1 MPKPFDV
8 EINNSIAH
16 IRFNRPE
23 KRNSMNE
30 DFWRLFPK
38 EVEEL
43 DDSGEI
49 RALIVSSTGPHFS
62 AGIDLSMFKDDVV
75 EHETNQE
82 LGRSRG
88 YFIQQLKFLQRAAS
102 CLEDARFP
110 VVAAVQGGCIGGG
123 IDLITAADIRL
134 CTKDAFFLI
143 EEINVGLAADIGT
156 IQRLPKIIPAGIAR
170 EWTMM
175 GEKISAE
182 RAKEVGLVSSLH
194 ESHEEMIDSAFEMA
208 EKLASKTPLA
218 MWVTKEVLNY
228 SRDHSV
234 KEGLDNVA
242 LWNAATLH
250 KEDVMTTMMS
260 KMQKKLPRNI
270 KTSTIPLAFIHTM
283 QRILKLNF

>member
-1 MPKPFDV
+1 MSKPFDV
-8 EINNSIAH
+8 EVNNSIAH

-30 DFWRLFPK
+30 DFWNLFPK
-38 EVEEL
+38 EVEGL

-62 AGIDLSMFKDDVV
+62 SGIDLNMFKDDVV
-75 EHETNQE
+75 EEESENE

-88 YFIQQLKFLQRAAS
+88 YFIQQLKYLQNAAN
-102 CLEDARFP
+102 CLEAARFP
-110 VVAAVQGGCIGGG
+110 VIAAIQGGCIGGG
-123 IDLITAADIRL
+123 IDLVTAADIRL
-134 CTKDAFFLI
+134 CTKDAFFII

-156 IQRLPKIIPAGIAR
+156 LQRLPKIIPAGIAR
-170 EWTMM
+170 EWAMM
-175 GEKISAE
+175 GEKVSAD

-194 ESHEEMIDSAFEMA
+194 DNQEGMLESAFEIA
-208 EKLASKTPLA
+208 EKLVSKTPLA

-234 KEGLDNVA
+234 KEGLDNVN

-260 KMQKKLPRNI
+260 KMQKKKPEYKNLRDKNFL
-270 KTSTIPLAFIHTM
+270 KHKST
-283 QRILKLNF
+283 KK

>member
-1 MPKPFDV
+1 MSKPFDV

-30 DFWRLFPK
+30 DFWTMFPK

-49 RALIVSSTGPHFS
+49 RVLIVSSTGPHFS
-62 AGIDLSMFKDDVV
+62 AGIDLSMFKDDIV
-75 EHETNQE
+75 ENETDNE
-82 LGRSRG
+82 MGRSRG
-88 YFIQQLKFLQRAAS
+88 YFLQQLRFLQNAVS
-102 CLEDARFP
+102 CLEAARFP
-110 VVAAVQGGCIGGG
+110 VVTAVQGGCIGGG
-123 IDLITAADIRL
+123 IDLITAADIRI

-170 EWTMM
+170 EWTML
-175 GEKISAE
+175 GEKVSAD

-194 ESHEEMIDSAFEMA
+194 DNHEEMMKNAFEIA

-218 MWVTKEVLNY
+218 MWVTKETLNY
-228 SRDHSV
+228 SRDHTV
-234 KEGLDNVA
+234 KESLENVA

-250 KEDVMTTMMS
+250 KEDVMSTMMS
-260 KMQKKLPRNI
+260 KMQKKKPEYRNLRD
-270 KTSTIPLAFIHTM
+270 KNF
-283 QRILKLNF
+283 LKHKANKN

>member
-1 MPKPFDV
+1 MSKPFDV
-8 EINNSIAH
+8 EIDNSIAH
-16 IRFNRPE
+16 IRLNRPE

-30 DFWRLFPK
+30 DFWNLFPK

-49 RALIVSSTGPHFS
+49 RALVISSTGPHFS
-62 AGIDLSMFKDDVV
+62 SGIDLNMFKDDVV
-75 EHETNQE
+75 EEQSENE

-88 YFIQQLKFLQRAAS
+88 YFIQQLKYLQNVAN
-102 CLEDARFP
+102 CLEAARFP
-110 VVAAVQGGCIGGG
+110 VVAAIQGGCIGGG

-134 CTKDAFFLI
+134 CTKDAFFII

-156 IQRLPKIIPAGIAR
+156 LQRLPKIIPAGIAR
-170 EWTMM
+170 EWAMM
-175 GEKISAE
+175 GEKVSAE

-194 ESHEEMIDSAFEMA
+194 DNQEAMLKSAFEIA
-208 EKLASKTPLA
+208 EKLVSKTPLA

-234 KEGLDNVA
+234 KEGLDNVN

-260 KMQKKLPRNI
+260 RMQKKKPEYKNLRDKNFLKH
-270 KTSTIPLAFIHTM
+270 KTT
-283 QRILKLNF
+283 KK

>member
-1 MPKPFDV
+1 MSKPFDV
-8 EINNSIAH
+8 EVNNSIAH

-30 DFWRLFPK
+30 DFWNLFPK
-38 EVEEL
+38 EVEGL

-49 RALIVSSTGPHFS
+49 RALIISSTGPHFS
-62 AGIDLSMFKDDVV
+62 SGIDLNMFKDDVV
-75 EHETNQE
+75 EEQSENE

-88 YFIQQLKFLQRAAS
+88 YFIQQLKYLQNAAN
-102 CLEDARFP
+102 CLEAARFP
-110 VVAAVQGGCIGGG
+110 VIAAIQGGCIGGG
-123 IDLITAADIRL
+123 IDLVTAADIRL
-134 CTKDAFFLI
+134 CTKDAFFII

-156 IQRLPKIIPAGIAR
+156 LQRLPKIIPAGIAR
-170 EWTMM
+170 EWAMM
-175 GEKISAE
+175 GEKVSAD

-194 ESHEEMIDSAFEMA
+194 DNQEGMLENAFEIA
-208 EKLASKTPLA
+208 EKLVSKTPLA

-234 KEGLDNVA
+234 KEGLDNVN

-260 KMQKKLPRNI
+260 KMQKKKPEYKNLRDKNFL
-270 KTSTIPLAFIHTM
+270 KHKST
-283 QRILKLNF
+283 KK

>member
-1 MPKPFDV
+1 MSKPFDV
-8 EINNSIAH
+8 EVNNSIAH

-30 DFWRLFPK
+30 DFWNLFPK
-38 EVEEL
+38 EVEGL

-62 AGIDLSMFKDDVV
+62 SGIDLNMFKDDVV
-75 EHETNQE
+75 EEQSENE

-88 YFIQQLKFLQRAAS
+88 YFIQQLKYLQNVAN
-102 CLEDARFP
+102 CLEAARFP
-110 VVAAVQGGCIGGG
+110 VIAAIQGGCIGGG
-123 IDLITAADIRL
+123 IDLVTAADIRL
-134 CTKDAFFLI
+134 CTKDAFFII

-156 IQRLPKIIPAGIAR
+156 LQRLPKLIPAGIAR
-170 EWTMM
+170 EWAMM
-175 GEKISAE
+175 GEKVSAD
-182 RAKEVGLVSSLH
+182 RAKEVGLVSSLYDNQ
-194 ESHEEMIDSAFEMA
+194 EGMLESAFEIA

-234 KEGLDNVA
+234 KEGLDNVN

-260 KMQKKLPRNI
+260 RMQKKKPEYKNLRDKNFL
-270 KTSTIPLAFIHTM
+270 KHKST
-283 QRILKLNF
+283 KK

>member
-1 MPKPFDV
+1 MSKPFDV

-30 DFWRLFPK
+30 DFWTMFPK

-49 RALIVSSTGPHFS
+49 RTLIVSSTGPHFS
-62 AGIDLSMFKDDVV
+62 AGIDLSMFKDDIV
-75 EHETNQE
+75 ENETDNE
-82 LGRSRG
+82 MGRSRG
-88 YFIQQLKFLQRAAS
+88 YFLQQLRFLQNAVS
-102 CLEDARFP
+102 CLEAARFP
-110 VVAAVQGGCIGGG
+110 VVTAVQGGCIGGG
-123 IDLITAADIRL
+123 IDLITAADIRI

-170 EWTMM
+170 EWTML
-175 GEKISAE
+175 GEKVSAD

-194 ESHEEMIDSAFEMA
+194 DNHEEMMKNAFEIA

-218 MWVTKEVLNY
+218 MWVTKETLNY
-228 SRDHSV
+228 SRDHTV
-234 KEGLDNVA
+234 KESLENVA

-250 KEDVMTTMMS
+250 KEDVMSTMMS
-260 KMQKKLPRNI
+260 KMQKKKPEYRNLRD
-270 KTSTIPLAFIHTM
+270 KNF
-283 QRILKLNF
+283 LKHKANKN

>member
-1 MPKPFDV
+1 MSKPFDV
-8 EINNSIAH
+8 EVNNSIAH

-30 DFWRLFPK
+30 DFWTMFPK

-62 AGIDLSMFKDDVV
+62 AGIDLSMFKDDIV
-75 EHETNQE
+75 ESETDNE
-82 LGRSRG
+82 IGRSRG
-88 YFIQQLKFLQRAAS
+88 YFLQQLKFLQNAVS
-102 CLEDARFP
+102 CLEAARFP
-110 VVAAVQGGCIGGG
+110 VITAVQGGCIGGG
-123 IDLITAADIRL
+123 IDLITAADIRI

-170 EWTMM
+170 EWTML
-175 GEKISAE
+175 GEKVSAD

-194 ESHEEMIDSAFEMA
+194 DNHEEMMKNAFEIA

-218 MWVTKEVLNY
+218 MWVTKETLNY
-228 SRDHSV
+228 SRDHTV
-234 KEGLDNVA
+234 KESLENVA

-250 KEDVMTTMMS
+250 KEDVMSTMMS
-260 KMQKKLPRNI
+260 KMQKKKPEYRNLRD
-270 KTSTIPLAFIHTM
+270 KNF
-283 QRILKLNF
+283 LKHKANKN

>member
-1 MPKPFDV
+1 MSKPFDV

-30 DFWRLFPK
+30 DFWTMFPK

-43 DDSGEI
+43 DDSGGI

-62 AGIDLSMFKDDVV
+62 AGIDLSMFKDDIV
-75 EHETNQE
+75 ENETDNE
-82 LGRSRG
+82 MGRSRG
-88 YFIQQLKFLQRAAS
+88 YFLQQLRFLQNAVS
-102 CLEDARFP
+102 CLEAARFP
-110 VVAAVQGGCIGGG
+110 VVTAVQGGCIGGG
-123 IDLITAADIRL
+123 IDLITAADIRI

-170 EWTMM
+170 EWTML
-175 GEKISAE
+175 GEKVSAD

-194 ESHEEMIDSAFEMA
+194 DNHEEMMKNAFEIA

-218 MWVTKEVLNY
+218 MWVTKETLNY
-228 SRDHSV
+228 SRDHTV
-234 KEGLDNVA
+234 KESLENVA

-250 KEDVMTTMMS
+250 KEDVMSTMMS
-260 KMQKKLPRNI
+260 KMQKKKPEYRNLRD
-270 KTSTIPLAFIHTM
+270 KNF
-283 QRILKLNF
+283 LKHKANKN

>member
-1 MPKPFDV
+1 MSKPFDV

-30 DFWRLFPK
+30 DFWTMFPK

-62 AGIDLSMFKDDVV
+62 AGIDLSMFKDDIV
-75 EHETNQE
+75 ENETDNE
-82 LGRSRG
+82 MGRSRG
-88 YFIQQLKFLQRAAS
+88 YFLQQLRFLQNAVS
-102 CLEDARFP
+102 CLEAARFP
-110 VVAAVQGGCIGGG
+110 VVTAVQGGCIGGG
-123 IDLITAADIRL
+123 IDLITAADIRI

-170 EWTMM
+170 EWTML
-175 GEKISAE
+175 GEKVSAD

-194 ESHEEMIDSAFEMA
+194 DNHDEMMKNAFEIA

-218 MWVTKEVLNY
+218 MWVTKETLNY
-228 SRDHSV
+228 SRDHTV
-234 KEGLDNVA
+234 KESLENVA

-250 KEDVMTTMMS
+250 KEDVMSTMMS
-260 KMQKKLPRNI
+260 KMQKKKPEYRNLRD
-270 KTSTIPLAFIHTM
+270 KNF
-283 QRILKLNF
+283 LKHKANKN

>member
-1 MPKPFDV
+1 MSKPFDV

-16 IRFNRPE
+16 IRLNRPE

-30 DFWRLFPK
+30 DFWNLFPK

-49 RALIVSSTGPHFS
+49 RALVISSTGPHFS
-62 AGIDLSMFKDDVV
+62 SGIDLNMFKDDVV
-75 EHETNQE
+75 EEQSENE

-88 YFIQQLKFLQRAAS
+88 YFIQQLKYLQNVAN
-102 CLEDARFP
+102 CLEATRFP
-110 VVAAVQGGCIGGG
+110 VVAAIQGGCIGGG

-134 CTKDAFFLI
+134 CTKDAFFII

-156 IQRLPKIIPAGIAR
+156 LQRLPKIIPAGIAR
-170 EWTMM
+170 EWAMM
-175 GEKISAE
+175 GEKVSAD

-194 ESHEEMIDSAFEMA
+194 DNQEGMLESAFEIA
-208 EKLASKTPLA
+208 EKLVSKTPLA

-234 KEGLDNVA
+234 KEGLDNVN

-260 KMQKKLPRNI
+260 KMQKKKPEYKNLRDKNFL
-270 KTSTIPLAFIHTM
+270 KHKST
-283 QRILKLNF
+283 KK

>member
-1 MPKPFDV
+1 MRGKNMSKPFDV

-30 DFWRLFPK
+30 DFWTMFPK

-62 AGIDLSMFKDDVV
+62 AGIDLSMFKDDIV
-75 EHETNQE
+75 ENETDNE

-88 YFIQQLKFLQRAAS
+88 YFLQQLRFLQNAVS
-102 CLEDARFP
+102 CLEAARFP
-110 VVAAVQGGCIGGG
+110 VVTAVQGGCIGGG
-123 IDLITAADIRL
+123 IDLITAADIRI

-170 EWTMM
+170 EWTML
-175 GEKISAE
+175 GEKVSAD

-194 ESHEEMIDSAFEMA
+194 DNHEEMMKNAFEIA

-218 MWVTKEVLNY
+218 MWVTKETLNY
-228 SRDHSV
+228 SRDHTV
-234 KEGLDNVA
+234 KESLENVA

-250 KEDVMTTMMS
+250 KEDVMSTMMS
-260 KMQKKLPRNI
+260 KMQKKKPEYRNLRD
-270 KTSTIPLAFIHTM
+270 KNF
-283 QRILKLNF
+283 LKHKANKN

>member
-1 MPKPFDV
+1 MSKPFDV

-30 DFWRLFPK
+30 DFWTMFPK

-62 AGIDLSMFKDDVV
+62 AGIDLSMFKDDIV
-75 EHETNQE
+75 ENETDDE
-82 LGRSRG
+82 MGRSRG
-88 YFIQQLKFLQRAAS
+88 YFLQQLKFLQNAIS
-102 CLEDARFP
+102 CLEAARFP
-110 VVAAVQGGCIGGG
+110 VVTAVQGGCIGGG
-123 IDLITAADIRL
+123 IDLITAADIRI

-170 EWTMM
+170 EWTML
-175 GEKISAE
+175 GEKVSAD

-194 ESHEEMIDSAFEMA
+194 DNHEEMMKNAFEIA

-218 MWVTKEVLNY
+218 MWVTKETLNY
-228 SRDHSV
+228 SRDHTV
-234 KEGLDNVA
+234 KESLENVA

-250 KEDVMTTMMS
+250 KEDVMSTMMS
-260 KMQKKLPRNI
+260 KMQKKKPEYRNLRD
-270 KTSTIPLAFIHTM
+270 KNF
-283 QRILKLNF
+283 LKHKANKN

>member
-1 MPKPFDV
+1 MSKPFDV

-30 DFWRLFPK
+30 DFWTMFPK

-62 AGIDLSMFKDDVV
+62 AGIDLSMFKDDIV
-75 EHETNQE
+75 ENETDNE
-82 LGRSRG
+82 IGRSRG
-88 YFIQQLKFLQRAAS
+88 YFLQQLKFLQNAVS
-102 CLEDARFP
+102 CLEAARFP
-110 VVAAVQGGCIGGG
+110 VVTAVQGGCIGGG
-123 IDLITAADIRL
+123 IDLITAADIRI

-170 EWTMM
+170 EWTML
-175 GEKISAE
+175 GEKVSAD

-194 ESHEEMIDSAFEMA
+194 DNHEEMMKNAFEIA

-218 MWVTKEVLNY
+218 MWVTKETLNY
-228 SRDHSV
+228 SRDHTV
-234 KEGLDNVA
+234 KESLENVA

-250 KEDVMTTMMS
+250 KEDVMSTMMS
-260 KMQKKLPRNI
+260 KMQKKKPEYRNLRD
-270 KTSTIPLAFIHTM
+270 KNF
-283 QRILKLNF
+283 LKHKANKN

>member
-1 MPKPFDV
+1 MSKPFDV

-30 DFWRLFPK
+30 DFWTMFPK

-49 RALIVSSTGPHFS
+49 RALIVSSSGPHFS
-62 AGIDLSMFKDDVV
+62 AGIDLSMFKDDIV
-75 EHETNQE
+75 ENETDNE
-82 LGRSRG
+82 MGRSRG
-88 YFIQQLKFLQRAAS
+88 YFLQQLRFLQNAVS
-102 CLEDARFP
+102 CLEAARFP
-110 VVAAVQGGCIGGG
+110 VVTAVQGGCIGGG
-123 IDLITAADIRL
+123 IDLITAADIRI

-156 IQRLPKIIPAGIAR
+156 IQRLPKLIPAGIAR
-170 EWTMM
+170 EWTML
-175 GEKISAE
+175 GEKVSAD

-194 ESHEEMIDSAFEMA
+194 DNHDEMMKNAFEIA

-218 MWVTKEVLNY
+218 MWVTKETLNY
-228 SRDHSV
+228 SRDHTV
-234 KEGLDNVA
+234 KESLENVA

-250 KEDVMTTMMS
+250 KEDVMSTMMS
-260 KMQKKLPRNI
+260 KMQKKKPEYRNLRD
-270 KTSTIPLAFIHTM
+270 KNF
-283 QRILKLNF
+283 LKHKANKN

>member
-1 MPKPFDV
+1 MSKPFDV

-16 IRFNRPE
+16 IRLNRPE

-30 DFWRLFPK
+30 DFWNLFPK

-49 RALIVSSTGPHFS
+49 RALVISSTGPHFS
-62 AGIDLSMFKDDVV
+62 SGIDLNMFKDDVV
-75 EHETNQE
+75 EEQSENE

-88 YFIQQLKFLQRAAS
+88 YFIQQLKYLQNVAN
-102 CLEDARFP
+102 CLEATRFP
-110 VVAAVQGGCIGGG
+110 VVAAIQGGCIGGG

-134 CTKDAFFLI
+134 CTKDAFFII

-156 IQRLPKIIPAGIAR
+156 LQRLPKIIPAGIAR
-170 EWTMM
+170 EWAMM
-175 GEKISAE
+175 GEKVSAD

-194 ESHEEMIDSAFEMA
+194 DNQEVMLESAFEIA
-208 EKLASKTPLA
+208 EKLVSKTPLA

-234 KEGLDNVA
+234 KEGLDNVN

-260 KMQKKLPRNI
+260 RMQKKKPEYKNLRDKNFLKH
-270 KTSTIPLAFIHTM
+270 KTT
-283 QRILKLNF
+283 KK

>member
-1 MPKPFDV
+1 MSKPFDV
-8 EINNSIAH
+8 EVNNSIAH

-30 DFWRLFPK
+30 DFWNLFPK
-38 EVEEL
+38 EVEGL

-62 AGIDLSMFKDDVV
+62 SGIDLNMFKDDVV
-75 EHETNQE
+75 EEQSENE

-88 YFIQQLKFLQRAAS
+88 YFIQQLKYLQNATN
-102 CLEDARFP
+102 CLETARFP
-110 VVAAVQGGCIGGG
+110 VIAAIQGGCIGGG
-123 IDLITAADIRL
+123 IDLVTAADIRL
-134 CTKDAFFLI
+134 CTKDAFFII

-156 IQRLPKIIPAGIAR
+156 LQRLPKIIPAGIAR
-170 EWTMM
+170 EWAMM
-175 GEKISAE
+175 GEKVSAD

-194 ESHEEMIDSAFEMA
+194 DNQEGMLESAFEIA
-208 EKLASKTPLA
+208 EKLVSKTPLA

-234 KEGLDNVA
+234 KEGLDNVN

-260 KMQKKLPRNI
+260 KMQKKKPEYKNLRDKNFL
-270 KTSTIPLAFIHTM
+270 KHKST
-283 QRILKLNF
+283 KK

>member
-1 MPKPFDV
+1 MSKPFDV

-30 DFWRLFPK
+30 DFWTMFPK
-38 EVEEL
+38 EVEGL

-62 AGIDLSMFKDDVV
+62 AGIDLSMFKDDIV
-75 EHETNQE
+75 ENETDNE
-82 LGRSRG
+82 MGRSRG
-88 YFIQQLKFLQRAAS
+88 YFLQQLRFLQNAVS
-102 CLEDARFP
+102 CLEAARFP
-110 VVAAVQGGCIGGG
+110 VVTAVQGGCIGGG
-123 IDLITAADIRL
+123 IDLITAADIRI

-170 EWTMM
+170 EWTML
-175 GEKISAE
+175 GEKVSAD

-194 ESHEEMIDSAFEMA
+194 DNHEEMMKDAFEIA

-218 MWVTKEVLNY
+218 MWVTKETLNY
-228 SRDHSV
+228 SRDHTV
-234 KEGLDNVA
+234 KESLENVA

-250 KEDVMTTMMS
+250 KEDVMSTMMS
-260 KMQKKLPRNI
+260 KMQKKKPEYRNLRD
-270 KTSTIPLAFIHTM
+270 KNF
-283 QRILKLNF
+283 LKHKSNKN

>member
-1 MPKPFDV
+1 MSKPFDV

-30 DFWRLFPK
+30 DFWTMFPK

-49 RALIVSSTGPHFS
+49 RALVVSSTGPHFS
-62 AGIDLSMFKDDVV
+62 AGIDLSMFKDDIV
-75 EHETNQE
+75 ENETDNE
-82 LGRSRG
+82 MGRSRG
-88 YFIQQLKFLQRAAS
+88 YFLQQLRFLQNAVS
-102 CLEDARFP
+102 CLEAARFP
-110 VVAAVQGGCIGGG
+110 VVTAVQGGCIGGG
-123 IDLITAADIRL
+123 IDLITAADIRI

-170 EWTMM
+170 EWTML
-175 GEKISAE
+175 GEKVSAE

-194 ESHEEMIDSAFEMA
+194 DNHEEMMNNAFEIA

-218 MWVTKEVLNY
+218 MWVTKETLNY
-228 SRDHSV
+228 SRDHTV
-234 KEGLDNVA
+234 KESLENVA

-250 KEDVMTTMMS
+250 KEDVMSTMMS
-260 KMQKKLPRNI
+260 KMQKKKPEYRNLRD
-270 KTSTIPLAFIHTM
+270 KNF
-283 QRILKLNF
+283 LKNKSNKN

>member
-1 MPKPFDV
+1 MSKPFDV

-30 DFWRLFPK
+30 DFWTMFPK

-62 AGIDLSMFKDDVV
+62 AGIDLSMFKDDIV
-75 EHETNQE
+75 ESETDNE
-82 LGRSRG
+82 IGRSRG
-88 YFIQQLKFLQRAAS
+88 YFLQQLKFLQNAVS
-102 CLEDARFP
+102 CLEAARFP
-110 VVAAVQGGCIGGG
+110 VVTAVQGGCIGGG
-123 IDLITAADIRL
+123 IDLITAADIRI
-134 CTKDAFFLI
+134 CTTDAFFLI

-170 EWTMM
+170 EWTML
-175 GEKISAE
+175 GEKVSAD

-194 ESHEEMIDSAFEMA
+194 DSHEEMMKNAFEIA

-218 MWVTKEVLNY
+218 MWVTKETLNY
-228 SRDHSV
+228 SRDHTV
-234 KEGLDNVA
+234 KESLENVA

-250 KEDVMTTMMS
+250 KEDVMSTMMS
-260 KMQKKLPRNI
+260 KMQKKKPEYRNLRD
-270 KTSTIPLAFIHTM
+270 KNF
-283 QRILKLNF
+283 LKHKANKN

>member
-1 MPKPFDV
+1 MSKPFDV

-30 DFWRLFPK
+30 DFRTMFPK

-62 AGIDLSMFKDDVV
+62 AGIDLSMFKDDIV
-75 EHETNQE
+75 ENETDNE
-82 LGRSRG
+82 MGRSRG
-88 YFIQQLKFLQRAAS
+88 YFLQQLRFLQNAVS
-102 CLEDARFP
+102 CLEAARFP
-110 VVAAVQGGCIGGG
+110 VVTAVQGGCIGGG
-123 IDLITAADIRL
+123 IDLITAADIRI

-170 EWTMM
+170 EWTML
-175 GEKISAE
+175 GEKVSAD

-194 ESHEEMIDSAFEMA
+194 DNHEEMMKNAFEIA

-218 MWVTKEVLNY
+218 MWVTKETLNY
-228 SRDHSV
+228 SRDHTV
-234 KEGLDNVA
+234 KESLENVA

-250 KEDVMTTMMS
+250 KEDVMSTMMS
-260 KMQKKLPRNI
+260 KMQKKKPEYRNLRD
-270 KTSTIPLAFIHTM
+270 KNF
-283 QRILKLNF
+283 LKHKANKN

>member
-1 MPKPFDV
+1 MSKPFDV
-8 EINNSIAH
+8 EIDNSIAH

-30 DFWRLFPK
+30 DFWTMFPK

-62 AGIDLSMFKDDVV
+62 AGIDLSMFKDDIV
-75 EHETNQE
+75 ENETDNE
-82 LGRSRG
+82 MGRSRG
-88 YFIQQLKFLQRAAS
+88 YFLQQLRFLQNAVS
-102 CLEDARFP
+102 CLEAARFP
-110 VVAAVQGGCIGGG
+110 VVTAVQGGCIGGG
-123 IDLITAADIRL
+123 IDLITAADIRI

-170 EWTMM
+170 EWTML
-175 GEKISAE
+175 GEKVSAD

-194 ESHEEMIDSAFEMA
+194 DNHEEMMKNAFEIA

-218 MWVTKEVLNY
+218 MWVTKETLNY
-228 SRDHSV
+228 SRDHTV
-234 KEGLDNVA
+234 KESLENVA

-250 KEDVMTTMMS
+250 KEDVMSTMMS
-260 KMQKKLPRNI
+260 KMQKKKPEYRNLRD
-270 KTSTIPLAFIHTM
+270 KNF
-283 QRILKLNF
+283 LKRKANKN

>member
-1 MPKPFDV
+1 MSKPFDV
-8 EINNSIAH
+8 EVNNSIAH

-30 DFWRLFPK
+30 DFWNLFPK
-38 EVEEL
+38 EVEGL

-49 RALIVSSTGPHFS
+49 RALIISSTGPHFS
-62 AGIDLSMFKDDVV
+62 SGIDLNMFKDDVV
-75 EHETNQE
+75 EEQSENE

-88 YFIQQLKFLQRAAS
+88 YFIQQLKYLQNVAN
-102 CLEDARFP
+102 CLEAARFP
-110 VVAAVQGGCIGGG
+110 VIAAIQGGCIGGG
-123 IDLITAADIRL
+123 IDLVTAADIRL
-134 CTKDAFFLI
+134 CTKDAFFII

-156 IQRLPKIIPAGIAR
+156 LQRLPKIIPAGIAR
-170 EWTMM
+170 EWAMM
-175 GEKISAE
+175 GEKVSAD

-194 ESHEEMIDSAFEMA
+194 DNQEGMLESAFEIA
-208 EKLASKTPLA
+208 EKLVSKTPLA

-234 KEGLDNVA
+234 KEGLDNVN

-260 KMQKKLPRNI
+260 KMQKKKPEYKNLRDKNFL
-270 KTSTIPLAFIHTM
+270 KHKST
-283 QRILKLNF
+283 KK

>member
-1 MPKPFDV
+1 MSKPFDV

-30 DFWRLFPK
+30 DFWTMFPK

-62 AGIDLSMFKDDVV
+62 AGIDLSMFKDDIV
-75 EHETNQE
+75 ENETDNE

-88 YFIQQLKFLQRAAS
+88 YFLQQLRFLQNAVS
-102 CLEDARFP
+102 CLEAARFP
-110 VVAAVQGGCIGGG
+110 VVTAVQGGCIGGG
-123 IDLITAADIRL
+123 IDLITAADIRI

-170 EWTMM
+170 EWTML
-175 GEKISAE
+175 GEKVSAD

-194 ESHEEMIDSAFEMA
+194 DNHDEMMKNAFEIA

-218 MWVTKEVLNY
+218 MWVTKETLNY
-228 SRDHSV
+228 SRDHTV
-234 KEGLDNVA
+234 KESLENVA

-250 KEDVMTTMMS
+250 KEDVMSTMMS
-260 KMQKKLPRNI
+260 KMQKKKPEYRNLRD
-270 KTSTIPLAFIHTM
+270 KNF
-283 QRILKLNF
+283 LKH

>member
-1 MPKPFDV
+1 MSKPFDV
-8 EINNSIAH
+8 EVNNSIAH

-30 DFWRLFPK
+30 DFWNLFPK
-38 EVEEL
+38 EVEGL

-62 AGIDLSMFKDDVV
+62 SGIDLNMFKDDVV
-75 EHETNQE
+75 EEQSENE

-88 YFIQQLKFLQRAAS
+88 YFIQQLKYLQNVAN
-102 CLEDARFP
+102 CLEAARFP
-110 VVAAVQGGCIGGG
+110 VIAAVQGGCIGGG
-123 IDLITAADIRL
+123 IDLVTAADIRL
-134 CTKDAFFLI
+134 CTKDAFFII

-156 IQRLPKIIPAGIAR
+156 LQRLPKIIPAGIAR
-170 EWTMM
+170 EWAMM
-175 GEKISAE
+175 GEKVSAD

-194 ESHEEMIDSAFEMA
+194 DNQEGMLESAFEIA
-208 EKLASKTPLA
+208 EKLVSKTPLA

-234 KEGLDNVA
+234 KEGLDNVN

-260 KMQKKLPRNI
+260 KMQKKKPEYKNLRDKNFL
-270 KTSTIPLAFIHTM
+270 KHKST
-283 QRILKLNF
+283 KK

>member
-1 MPKPFDV
+1 MRGKNMSKPFDV

-30 DFWRLFPK
+30 DFWTMFPK

-62 AGIDLSMFKDDVV
+62 AGIDLSMFKDDIV
-75 EHETNQE
+75 ESETDNE
-82 LGRSRG
+82 IGRSRG
-88 YFIQQLKFLQRAAS
+88 YFLQQLKFLQNAVS
-102 CLEDARFP
+102 CLEAARFP
-110 VVAAVQGGCIGGG
+110 VVTAVQGGCIGGG
-123 IDLITAADIRL
+123 IDLITAADIRI

-170 EWTMM
+170 EWTML
-175 GEKISAE
+175 GEKVSAD

-194 ESHEEMIDSAFEMA
+194 DSHEEMMKNAFEIA

-218 MWVTKEVLNY
+218 MWVTKETLNY
-228 SRDHSV
+228 SRDHTV
-234 KEGLDNVA
+234 KESLENVA

-250 KEDVMTTMMS
+250 KEDVMSTMMS
-260 KMQKKLPRNI
+260 KMQKKKPEYRNLRD
-270 KTSTIPLAFIHTM
+270 KNF
-283 QRILKLNF
+283 LKHKSNKN

>member
-1 MPKPFDV
+1 MSKPFDV

-30 DFWRLFPK
+30 DFWTMFPK

-62 AGIDLSMFKDDVV
+62 AGIDLSMFKDDIV
-75 EHETNQE
+75 ESETDNE
-82 LGRSRG
+82 IGRSRG
-88 YFIQQLKFLQRAAS
+88 YFLQQLKFLQNAVS
-102 CLEDARFP
+102 CLEAARFP
-110 VVAAVQGGCIGGG
+110 VVTAVQGGCIGGG
-123 IDLITAADIRL
+123 IDLITAADIRI
-134 CTKDAFFLI
+134 CTTDAFFLI

-170 EWTMM
+170 EWTML
-175 GEKISAE
+175 GEKVSAD

-194 ESHEEMIDSAFEMA
+194 DSHEEMMKNAFEIA

-218 MWVTKEVLNY
+218 MWVTKETLNY
-228 SRDHSV
+228 SRDHTV
-234 KEGLDNVA
+234 KESLENVA

-250 KEDVMTTMMS
+250 KEDVMSTMMS
-260 KMQKKLPRNI
+260 KMQKKKPEYRNLRD
-270 KTSTIPLAFIHTM
+270 KNF
-283 QRILKLNF
+283 LKHKSNKN

>member
-1 MPKPFDV
+1 MSKPFDV

-16 IRFNRPE
+16 IRLNRPE

-30 DFWRLFPK
+30 DFWNLFPK

-49 RALIVSSTGPHFS
+49 RALVISSTGPHFS
-62 AGIDLSMFKDDVV
+62 SGIDLNMFKDDVV
-75 EHETNQE
+75 EEQSENE

-88 YFIQQLKFLQRAAS
+88 YFIQQLKYLQNVAN
-102 CLEDARFP
+102 CLEAARFP
-110 VVAAVQGGCIGGG
+110 VVAAIQGGCIGGG

-134 CTKDAFFLI
+134 CTKDAFFII

-156 IQRLPKIIPAGIAR
+156 LQRLPKIIPAGIAR
-170 EWTMM
+170 EWAMM
-175 GEKISAE
+175 GEKVSAD

-194 ESHEEMIDSAFEMA
+194 DNQEVMLESAFEIA
-208 EKLASKTPLA
+208 EKLVSKTPLA

-234 KEGLDNVA
+234 KEGLDNVN

-260 KMQKKLPRNI
+260 RMQKKKPEYKNLRDKNFLKH
-270 KTSTIPLAFIHTM
+270 KTT
-283 QRILKLNF
+283 KK